1 MFPCL
6 TKFLFIE
13 VSNGEAEHTNHKNYT
28 VLQRKRWRRNK
39 GFHPVIKCLMRTKD
53 LNGQKSPMSKSMDD
67 ELRCVRQHRHITIS
81 QGAIKLQ
88 ALSYTVDFSFSKVKS
103 QFSFSQNRKF
113 LQLRIILDSKI
124 RILD

>member
-67 ELRCVRQHRHITIS
+67 ELRCPSTPPHYNLSRGHKTSSIELHGGLKLFQRQVTIF
-81 QGAIKLQ
+81 IK
-88 ALSYTVDFSFSKVKS
+88 A
-103 QFSFSQNRKF
+103 N
-113 LQLRIILDSKI
+113 
-124 RILD
+124 